1 MEMHRKCGQASVDAI
16 LPPPKL
22 ALVILLHVVPRAET
36 DRLRKLLTWC
46 VLTVL
51 QILLANLVCCRIHSR
66 RSFSFLVI
74 LAWAHETR
82 HSAHFHRWLAPPP
95 GPPSYQIHL
104 V

>member
-1 MEMHRKCGQASVDAI
+1 MRPGVGRRH
-16 LPPPKL
+16 PPLPKL
-22 ALVILLHVVPRAET
+22 AQSFFYMLPRAET
-36 DRLRKLLTWC
+36 GRLHKLLTWC